1 MGKKYLIDTNIL
13 IYYFANQIPKK
24 ELSKIEIIFEEFFNV
39 SIITKIEFLGW
50 NKHTEN
56 GFLKSKEFINNANVI
71 NINDEIADSTIKIRR
86 ETNVKLPD
94 AIISATALF
103 NNLILITRNEEDFE
117 RVKNLEIYNP
127 FETEKQE
134 TLDNFK

>member
-24 ELSKIEIIFEEFFNV
+24 EISKIEVIFEGSFNV

-56 GFLKSKEFINNANVI
+56 GFLKSKEFINNANVF
-71 NINDEIADSTIKIRR
+71 NINDEISDSTIEIRR

-94 AIISATALF
+94 AIISATALY
-103 NNLILITRNEEDFE
+103 NNLILITRNEKDFE

-127 FETEKQE
+127 FIIYR
-134 TLDNFK
+134 N

>member
-24 ELSKIEIIFEEFFNV
+24 EISKIEVIFEGSFNV

-56 GFLKSKEFINNANVI
+56 GFLKSKEFINNANVF
-71 NINDEIADSTIKIRR
+71 NINDEISDSTIEIRR

-94 AIISATALF
+94 AIISATALY
-103 NNLILITRNEEDFE
+103 NNLILITRNEKDFE

-127 FETEKQE
+127 FII
-134 TLDNFK
+134 DRN